1 MRSFT
6 LLWELVMRRRRC
18 LLSTYSILEIYT
30 YTLTWVS
37 YQINSK
43 LNVRI
48 EQGKLFL
55 ESFIHIQLQV
65 TLFSTQALKES
76 EFIRAILFR
85 FKKPPPSPSAN
96 PSPLS
101 LSYLAMNWEYSTEV
115 FPQPRIRVYSQ
126 GYIILLRFAASFWQ
140 PPINS
145 NKLSPGAIDL
155 ISLGLWKLEIGNY
168 TILPLL
174 PSTIVCT
181 KTQFYFFYQRLQ
193 VQCLEKNLL
202 MVYLNCGNCRTP
214 LHQQH

>member
-55 ESFIHIQLQV
+55 ESFTYIQLRV

-85 FKKPPPSPSAN
+85 FKKPPPSPSA
-96 PSPLS
+96 PPALS
-101 LSYLAMNWEYSTEV
+101 LTYLAMNWEYSTEV
-115 FPQPRIRVYSQ
+115 FPQLKNIARGILYCCA
-126 GYIILLRFAASFWQ
+126 LLRHSG
-140 PPINS
+140 S
-145 NKLSPGAIDL
+145 
-155 ISLGLWKLEIGNY
+155 
-168 TILPLL
+168 
-174 PSTIVCT
+174 
-181 KTQFYFFYQRLQ
+181 RL
-193 VQCLEKNLL
+193 
-202 MVYLNCGNCRTP
+202 
-214 LHQQH
+214 

>member
-1 MRSFT
+1 MGIGHASSSLSFKH
-6 LLWELVMRRRRC
+6 L
-18 LLSTYSILEIYT
+18 YSILEIYT

-55 ESFIHIQLQV
+55 ESFTYIQLRV
-65 TLFSTQALKES
+65 TVFSTQALKES

-85 FKKPPPSPSAN
+85 FKKPPPSPSA
-96 PSPLS
+96 PPALS
-101 LSYLAMNWEYSTEV
+101 LLFSYELGIQYRSLPLAQE
-115 FPQPRIRVYSQ
+115 YSQ

-168 TILPLL
+168 TILPLPLL

-181 KTQFYFFYQRLQ
+181 ETQFYFFYQRLQ

>member
-1 MRSFT
+1 MGIGHASSSLSFKH
-6 LLWELVMRRRRC
+6 LQ
-18 LLSTYSILEIYT
+18 YILEIYT

-85 FKKPPPSPSAN
+85 FKKPPPSPSA
-96 PSPLS
+96 PPALS

-115 FPQPRIRVYSQ
+115 FPQLKK
-126 GYIILLRFAASFWQ
+126 YIARGILYCCALLRHSG
-140 PPINS
+140 S
-145 NKLSPGAIDL
+145 
-155 ISLGLWKLEIGNY
+155 
-168 TILPLL
+168 
-174 PSTIVCT
+174 
-181 KTQFYFFYQRLQ
+181 RL
-193 VQCLEKNLL
+193 
-202 MVYLNCGNCRTP
+202 
-214 LHQQH
+214 